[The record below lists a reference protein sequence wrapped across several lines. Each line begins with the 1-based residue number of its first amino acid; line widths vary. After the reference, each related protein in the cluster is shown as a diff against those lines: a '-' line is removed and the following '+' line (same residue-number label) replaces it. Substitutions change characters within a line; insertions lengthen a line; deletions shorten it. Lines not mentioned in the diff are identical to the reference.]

1 MQVANSMRRMR
12 ILEQEVENDT
22 ESVDYLTLQN
32 EILEQSFYFLSEG
45 VVNGICLNK
54 QKCNSNENIQY
65 YELHICAYV
74 HIHSMYCSMSIEEF
88 KDNLEKLILIL

>member
-1 MQVANSMRRMR
+1 MQVANSMRRKR

-22 ESVDYLTLQN
+22 ESVDYLTLKN

-54 QKCNSNENIQY
+54 QKCTSNENIQY